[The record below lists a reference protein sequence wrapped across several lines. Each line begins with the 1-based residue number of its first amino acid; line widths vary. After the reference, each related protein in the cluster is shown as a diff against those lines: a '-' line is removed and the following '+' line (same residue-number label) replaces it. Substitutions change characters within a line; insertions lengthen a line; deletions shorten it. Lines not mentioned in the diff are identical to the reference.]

1 MKEIILTIACCNECL
16 YMETNLYNGND
27 YCTHSALQYQ
37 VIADIQNIL
46 QECPLIDEE
55 VLKDAEG

>member
-1 MKEIILTIACCNECL
+1 MKEIILTIACCNDCP
-16 YMETNLYNGND
+16 YMETDLNSGD
-27 YCTHSALQYQ
+27 DHCTHSTLQYQ
-37 VIADIQNIL
+37 VIADIEIIL